1 MCASEDFICSQKRRH
16 GNISIPF
23 FSHLLFRAVRG
34 IYLQPDSE
42 TIILTILRSRGSWH
56 SFILTNE
63 PTNSSA
69 DILDLLYTWESE
81 ISIRIYVVPLM
92 KITFKENQDL
102 AQVMTNYELIR
113 AMNRTSMK
121 PVSFFP
127 LFFGLFSG

>member
-1 MCASEDFICSQKRRH
+1 
-16 GNISIPF
+16 
-23 FSHLLFRAVRG
+23 
-34 IYLQPDSE
+34 
-42 TIILTILRSRGSWH
+42 
-56 SFILTNE
+56 LTNE